1 MGMALLVCVV
11 GRPARKVM
19 LSLDVSLVTSFGGI
33 IPGVKTAGSDFS
45 TGHWLGTGVG
55 PLQLVD
61 SF

>member
-1 MGMALLVCVV
+1 MALLVCVV

-19 LSLDVSLVTSFGGI
+19 LSLDVSLVTSFGEI
-33 IPGVKTAGSDFS
+33 TPVVKKTGSEFS
-45 TGHWLGTGVG
+45 TGLWLYTGVG

>member
-11 GRPARKVM
+11 GSRARKVM
-19 LSLDVSLVTSFGGI
+19 LSLDVSLVTSLVGF
-33 IPGVKTAGSDFS
+33 IPGVKRAGSDFS
-45 TGHWLGTGVG
+45 KGHWLCSGVG